1 MGGAMQTDRPFGAR
15 VQHEPGRV
23 LCALSGMLTYNSY
36 STFHPLFDAVDTHGA
51 GDVVLDLGEL
61 HFLDSNGLGM
71 LLVLRERVSATGR
84 RLRLVNVPPRV
95 DKVLA
100 RTGTQAML
108 GAA

>member
-1 MGGAMQTDRPFGAR
+1 MHTDRGFDAK

-36 STFHPLFDAVDTHGA
+36 SAFRPLFEAVNAHGA

-71 LLVLRERVSATGR
+71 LLVLCERIAATGR
-84 RLRLVNVPPRV
+84 RMRLINVPPKV
-95 DKVLA
+95 DKVLV
-100 RTGTQAML
+100 RTGTHEML
-108 GAA
+108 GVA

>member
-1 MGGAMQTDRPFGAR
+1 MGETMQTDTPFGAR

-23 LCALSGMLTYNSY
+23 LCVLSGRLTCNSY
-36 STFHPLFDAVDTHGA
+36 GTFRPLLEAADTQGA
-51 GDVVLDLGEL
+51 SEMVLDLGEL
-61 HFLDSNGLGM
+61 RFLDSNGLSM
-71 LLVLRERVSATGR
+71 LLVLRERVSAAGR
-84 RLRLVNVPPRV
+84 RMRLVNVPPRV